1 MSNKKSSGTTL
12 YQSTNKFA
20 ENRKRKLL
28 KQKKLQPNN
37 KQLDTA
43 LADIHW
49 RRKTPKT
56 KVWSKSAIRLA
67 KLFGEFSGSFD
78 KDILSSNPK
87 IAQEAMNRHNAKS
100 KIATTKFDTKSMFS
114 IDARAKVTV
123 L

>member
-1 MSNKKSSGTTL
+1 MSSKKSSGTSI
-12 YQSTNKFA
+12 YQSTNRFS

-56 KVWSKSAIRLA
+56 KMWSKSAIRLA
-67 KLFGEFSGSFD
+67 RLFGEFSGSFD

-87 IAQEAMNRHNAKS
+87 VAQEAMNRHNAKTNPINS
-100 KIATTKFDTKSMFS
+100 RFDTKGMFS
-114 IDARAKVTV
+114 IGVRAKVTV